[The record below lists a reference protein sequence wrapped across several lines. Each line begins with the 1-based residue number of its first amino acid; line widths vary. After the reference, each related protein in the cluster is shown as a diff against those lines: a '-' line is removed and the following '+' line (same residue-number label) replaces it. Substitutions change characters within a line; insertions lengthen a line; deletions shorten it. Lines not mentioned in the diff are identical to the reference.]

1 MCHIR
6 TVSKPAGASI
16 QQQTKRVPMHTR
28 RQFLA
33 TTACTLAAVHLHAH
47 GQSKTRVNLTIP
59 GEAEGAHMPIDF
71 VGLSYEVQQL
81 ADPSFFSGQNSRLIR
96 EFKALSSSGVLRLG
110 GNTSEF
116 AYWKPAPD
124 SPEPEH
130 PQVREVVGEPKAR
143 YYAVTVEAVKNL
155 AEFLQATGWS
165 CVYGIGMGTNT
176 PARAAEEA
184 VFVAGTLGS
193 RLQYFQIGNEAD
205 LFDRHLRDPKTWSA
219 KTYLEEW
226 LALARAIAARAPAAK
241 FGMPDVA
248 SDASWLTRIAD
259 EWPSIQSPPRVTTV
273 THHYYFGG
281 PATNPEVNIP
291 NLLKAA
297 TMERVQKTADIAT
310 AAAGKMGARVRMTEG
325 NTCYRGG
332 KPGVSD
338 VFAAALWAADYSLLL
353 ASNNYSGV
361 NLHGGT
367 GKSVANSV
375 GGSLPGDGLL
385 QASGETPEQI
395 ATHPHPFY
403 TPIAT
408 FGSEY
413 RLEPVAYGLKFAG
426 SFSGGT
432 LMKTDFS
439 TKLQAAGV
447 NATAYAAK
455 LPGDQTSVIVLNK
468 DAADLE
474 LELDFG
480 RGRSGAVEIETLHAP
495 ALDSREASITASTKK
510 DSVKQGKFSVAVPHA
525 TGFRLTLT

>member
-1 MCHIR
+1 MF
-6 TVSKPAGASI
+6 
-16 QQQTKRVPMHTR
+16 TR
-28 RQFLA
+28 RRFIA
-33 TTACTLAAVHLHAH
+33 TAACTIAAARLHAQ
-47 GQSKTRVNLTIP
+47 GQSKVRVALTIP
-59 GEAEGAHMPIDF
+59 RDATGPHMPIDF

-81 ADPSFFSGQNSRLIR
+81 RDPRFFSAQNSGLVQ
-96 EFKALSSSGVLRLG
+96 EFKALSSTGVLRLG

-116 AYWKPAPD
+116 AYWKPKPD

-130 PQVREVVGEPKAR
+130 PQVREVVGEPKAQ
-143 YYAVTVEAVKNL
+143 YYAVTPEAVRNL
-155 AEFLQATGWS
+155 AEFLQATRWN
-165 CVYGIGMGTNT
+165 CIYGIGMGTNT

-184 VFVAGTLGS
+184 VFVAETLGE

-219 KTYLEEW
+219 KTYLQEW
-226 LALARAIAARAPAAK
+226 LALARAVAAGVPAAK

-248 SDASWLTRIAD
+248 SNVSWLTEIAD
-259 EWPSIQSPPRVTTV
+259 LWPSIQSPPRVTTL

-281 PATNPEVNIP
+281 PATNPDVNIP
-291 NLLKAA
+291 NLLKTA
-297 TMERVQKTADIAT
+297 TMQKVQNTANIAS
-310 AAAGKMGARVRMTEG
+310 AAASKMGARVRMTEG

-338 VFAAALWAADYSLLL
+338 VFAAALWSADYALLL

-375 GGSLPGDGLL
+375 GGSLPGDGILE
-385 QASGETPEQI
+385 AKGETPEQI
-395 ATHPHPFY
+395 AEHPHPFY

-408 FGSEY
+408 FGSDY
-413 RLEPVAYGLKFAG
+413 VLEPVAYGLKFAG

-432 LMKTDFS
+432 LLESELKTELS

-447 NATAYAAK
+447 DATAYAAK
-455 LPGDQTSVIVLNK
+455 LPDGHTSVIILNK
-468 DAADLE
+468 DAAADLE

-480 RGRSGAVEIETLHAP
+480 RDASGIVQTETLHAP
-495 ALDSREASITASTKK
+495 ALDSREAHITVSTKT
-510 DSVKQGKFSVAVPHA
+510 DSLKQGKCSVNIPHA
-525 TGFRLTLT
+525 TGVRVTVS